1 MERTDYE
8 LVKECLEGN
17 SDSFSQLVS
26 RYKKL
31 VYSVV
36 CRFTRDNEE
45 ADDMSQEVLIKIYKS
60 LGKYNPEFKFSTWT
74 VKVATNICL
83 DFTRKK
89 RLNSFSL
96 DEFDNMTS
104 DDNSPE
110 DMLLKKEKAL
120 FVRSAIENL
129 PEIYRTPIV
138 LYHHKGMSYKEI
150 ASLLDKPISIVK
162 NRIFRARL
170 TLKESLSGVA

>member
-1 MERTDYE
+1 MEKTDYKLIE
-8 LVKECLEGN
+8 ECLEGN
-17 SDSFSQLVS
+17 KDSFSQLVS

-36 CRFTRDNEE
+36 CKFTRDVEE
-45 ADDMSQEVLIKIYKS
+45 AEDMSQEVLIKIYKS
-60 LGKYNPEFKFSTWT
+60 LGKYNPEYKFSTWT

-89 RLNSFSL
+89 KL
-96 DEFDNMTS
+96 DSISIDEYDNMIT
-104 DDNSPE
+104 DDNTPE
-110 DMLLKKEKAL
+110 DMLLKKEKVM
-120 FVRSAIENL
+120 FIRSAIDSL

-138 LYHHKGMSYKEI
+138 LYHHKGMSYNEI
-150 ASLLDKPISIVK
+150 AIALGKPISIVK
-162 NRIFRARL
+162 NRIFRARI

>member
-8 LVKECLEGN
+8 LVKECLEGET
-17 SDSFSQLVS
+17 DSFSQLVL

-31 VYSVV
+31 VYSVA
-36 CRFTRDNEE
+36 FKFARDGEE
-45 ADDMSQEVLIKIYKS
+45 AEDLSQEIFIKLFRS
-60 LGKYNPEFKFSTWT
+60 LGRYNPQFKFSTWT

-83 DFTRKK
+83 DFVRKK
-89 RLNSFSL
+89 RLNSISM
-96 DEFDNMTS
+96 DEFENIAVN
-104 DDNSPE
+104 DNSPE
-110 DMLLKKEKAL
+110 DMVLEKERVL
-120 FVRSAIENL
+120 IVREAIASL

-150 ASLLDKPISIVK
+150 AAVLNKPISIVK